1 MNTTVS
7 IIESKKEEIIKY
19 LKENTYQY
27 SEEGGL
33 DKEVIKALTI
43 DIDNDAITDYLVEI
57 NDFCADNQ
65 YEDVLYTFSI
75 DEDDLSEDEKVEL
88 REIILDNMIISFENW
103 FKGIKVL
110 IHIPMLSNYDC
121 INSYTD
127 MDYHA
132 TNHYIADCVD
142 ILKINRKDFKAEL
155 KDTSLNFHGTWK
167 NEKSKIGKEA
177 VSVKD
182 FAKEVL
188 HLSCGAN
195 LLTFV
200 LNATLWDLYKVDS
213 FDNLNVTIPKG
224 TLIGFLSTFQG
235 GGTNYDA
242 RTKQD
247 FKVTL
252 KKGFCK
258 DYKPF
263 LRLDLDCEYEYGF
276 KSIYGVNTYNEPLLI
291 IE

>member
-1 MNTTVS
+1 MNT
-7 IIESKKEEIIKY
+7 IENKKEEIIKY
-19 LKENTYQY
+19 LEENIYQY

-33 DKEVIKALTI
+33 DNEAIKALTI
-43 DIDNDAITDYLVEI
+43 DRDNDGFIDYLIEI
-57 NDFCADNQ
+57 NDVCADN
-65 YEDVLYTFSI
+65 LYQNILSTFSI
-75 DEDDLSEDEKVEL
+75 DEDDLSEEEQIEL
-88 REIILDNMIISFENW
+88 TEIILDNMIISFENW
-103 FKGIKVL
+103 FKRIKVL

-127 MDYHA
+127 RDYHA
-132 TNHYIADCVD
+132 TDHYIADCVD
-142 ILKINRKDFKAEL
+142 VLKINRKDFKAEL
-155 KDTSLNFHGTWK
+155 KDTSLNFSGTWR
-167 NEKSKIGKEA
+167 NEKSKIGKE
-177 VSVKD
+177 VVDVKD
-182 FAKEVL
+182 FANEVL
-188 HLSCGAN
+188 HLSCGGN

-200 LNATLWDLYKVDS
+200 LNATLWDLYKADS

-252 KKGFCK
+252 GKNFSK
-258 DYKPF
+258 DYKPY

-276 KSIYGVNTYNEPLLI
+276 KSIYGVNTDNEPLLI